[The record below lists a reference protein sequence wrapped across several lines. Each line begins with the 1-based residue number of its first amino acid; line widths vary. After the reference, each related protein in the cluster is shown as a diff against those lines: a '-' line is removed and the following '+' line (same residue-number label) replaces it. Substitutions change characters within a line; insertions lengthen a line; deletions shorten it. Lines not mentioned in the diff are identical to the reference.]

1 MNKGNLIQLNNLD
14 KKRLIQLT
22 EVPRT
27 EGINHRCY
35 TLRVQLQNRVR
46 RGNGL
51 SYCNREGT

>member
-1 MNKGNLIQLNNLD
+1 MNKGNLIQLNSLD

-22 EVPRT
+22 VVPRT
-27 EGINHRCY
+27 EGIYRRCY

-51 SYCNREGT
+51 SYYNREGT